1 MSELQIKPLHDIL
14 DRLFSKTLLAC
25 EKAGAINNMDSVK
38 IRELMISEGID
49 PNEIERQCAE
59 EIKTLCSYEYEEVVS
74 GSNRLNGKGY
84 SSQKIEEHMKVF
96 LREKLKKFATIIS
109 LKKENLKP
117 KSLKKSFEETQRE
130 IYLEK
135 K

>member
-1 MSELQIKPLHDIL
+1 MSELQIKPLHEIIE
-14 DRLFSKTLLAC
+14 RLFSKTLMAC
-25 EKAGAINNMDSVK
+25 EKAGAISSLDILK
-38 IRELMISEGID
+38 IKELMQKEGLD
-49 PNEIERQCAE
+49 PDQIESQCAE
-59 EIKTLCSYEYEEVVS
+59 EIKCLCTYEYEEVVS
-74 GSNRLNGKGY
+74 GSNRLSGKGY

>member
-1 MSELQIKPLHDIL
+1 MDEVQIKPLYEIL
-14 DRLFSKTLLAC
+14 DRLFSKTLHAC
-25 EKAGAINNMDSVK
+25 EKAGAINDVDTIK
-38 IRELMISEGID
+38 IRELMQVEGLD
-49 PNEIERQCAE
+49 PYEIETQCAE
-59 EIKTLCSYEYEEVVS
+59 EIKSLCNYEYEDVVS
-74 GSNRLNGKGY
+74 GSNRLSGKGY
-84 SSQKIEEHMKVF
+84 SSQKIEAYMKVF
-96 LREKLKKFATIIS
+96 LKEKLKKFATIIS

>member
-1 MSELQIKPLHDIL
+1 MDEVQIKPLHETL
-14 DRLFSKTLLAC
+14 ERLFSKTLHAC
-25 EKAGAINNMDSVK
+25 EKAGAINNADIVK
-38 IRELMISEGID
+38 IKELMHTEGLD
-49 PNEIERQCAE
+49 PYEIESQCAE
-59 EIKTLCSYEYEEVVS
+59 EIKSLCTYEYEDVVS

-84 SSQKIEEHMKVF
+84 SSQKIESHMKVF
-96 LREKLKKFATIIS
+96 LKEKLKKFATIIS